1 MCQKKEEKSCCHAV
15 NNKKKLSS
23 VTTRKLLQYKPLLII
38 VLFTLVLSYIHAYNS
53 ISFMYGLMGYFFL
66 FLSMFKFFN
75 LNEFVKGFETY
86 DIISK
91 RFKLYGFLYPF
102 IELALGIA
110 YLTNYNL
117 MVVNIITLMIMIIS
131 GFGVV
136 KSVLSGQKIKCA
148 CLGSTLNVPL
158 GIVSIVENFSMGA
171 MAAYM
176 LYRYA

>member
-1 MCQKKEEKSCCHAV
+1 MNMSHKKNREDKNFSI
-15 NNKKKLSS
+15 S
-23 VTTRKLLQYKPLLII
+23 VAIRKLLEYKPLLII
-38 VLFTLVLSYIHAYNS
+38 VIFALILSYIYAYNS
-53 ISFMYGLMGYFFL
+53 SSFMYGLMGYFFL
-66 FLSMFKFFN
+66 FLAMFKFFN
-75 LNEFVKGFETY
+75 LKEFVRGFETY

-102 IELALGIA
+102 IEFSLGIA
-110 YLTNYNL
+110 YLTEYHL
-117 MVVNIITLMIMIIS
+117 MIVNIVTLIVMIVS

-158 GIVSIVENFSMGA
+158 GIVSIVENFSMAA

-176 LYRYA
+176 LYRY